1 MRISKFALT
10 MQVTAICTAVL
21 TALFSLLY
29 YYLGQPAL
37 LSLAITFGTTCY
49 HFSMRLLVGAL
60 IPNNFDYRR
69 RWFQCSHFE
78 TDLYKKLRLKQWKGQ
93 LPTYNP
99 RLFSLHDNSLEQI
112 VRNMCQAEVVHEII
126 ILCSF
131 VPLLFSMVWDS
142 FGTFLITSV
151 LAACFDALFVML
163 QRFNRPRIIKMLEM
177 QSRRITR

>member
-1 MRISKFALT
+1 MKKSKFALT
-10 MQVTAICTAVL
+10 MQVTAVCTVVL
-21 TALFSLLY
+21 TTLFSLLHY
-29 YYLGQPAL
+29 YFEQPAL

-60 IPNNFDYRR
+60 VPNDFDYHR
-69 RWFQCSHFE
+69 RWFHCSSFE
-78 TDLYKKLRLKQWKGQ
+78 TGLYKKLRLKQWKGQ

-99 RLFSLHDNSLEQI
+99 RLFSLQDNSLEQI
-112 VRNMCQAEVVHEII
+112 VRNMCQAEVIHEVI

-131 VPLLFSMVWDS
+131 IPLLFSMVWDS
-142 FGTFLITSV
+142 FGVFLITSV

-177 QSRRITR
+177 QSRRSSR